1 MSCRYSG
8 GAGSRTRVRM
18 RAAVVTTC
26 VFRFL
31 ISRAGARADAIPGQ
45 PVLVLSRLGSRA
57 RLPEAIPLFCG
68 PSATRER
75 AGDRPVGLT
84 RPERSCRWQLLCS
97 RPQYGGSGH
106 RHATIHVHSPV
117 ETVSPPFE
125 CDRALEGTS
134 RAGGAQGFPRS
145 LRLASAVAQPPA
157 VRRGVVASAR
167 SGGPDGRSR
176 ALRAL

>member
-1 MSCRYSG
+1 VGCANSVLLRSQRPEADSLRRRARTSNALNGGARGGDEVPPALDSG

-18 RAAVVTTC
+18 RAAVAATC
-26 VFRFL
+26 VFRCL
-31 ISRAGARADAIPGQ
+31 ISPAGARADAIPGQ
-45 PVLVLSRLGSRA
+45 PVLVLSRPWSRA
-57 RLPEAIPLFCG
+57 RLPGAIPLICG

-117 ETVSPPFE
+117 ETVSPPFVKGV
-125 CDRALEGTS
+125 ATYVS
-134 RAGGAQGFPRS
+134 AGDH
-145 LRLASAVAQPPA
+145 
-157 VRRGVVASAR
+157 AR
-167 SGGPDGRSR
+167 VP
-176 ALRAL
+176 